1 MKLHYDL
8 EDEKIEKGALKA
20 LFHRMIQRNYA
31 KQNFHNLLFEDLYE
45 EVRKRTGEDPTPRIL
60 TKVIF
65 DAYHHILDSIE
76 ACKGNTQD
84 LIQIVLKGLILPV
97 SLTLPGWMGSPISVS
112 AY

>member
-45 EVRKRTGEDPTPRIL
+45 EVRKRTGDDPTPRIL

-76 ACKGNTQD
+76 ACKDRIERSNPPSVFDITRLD
-84 LIQIVLKGLILPV
+84 GL
-97 SLTLPGWMGSPISVS
+97 TD
-112 AY
+112 